1 LIVFVVVY
9 VFDPTLRLA
18 PKARLE
24 PRKRR
29 PQGGK

>member
-1 LIVFVVVY
+1 LIVFVVY